1 MENLTS
7 LFDGRLSYALGWMIL
22 QSLWQVLAV
31 AILAAILL
39 LGFVKKAQS
48 RYLVSVFAILAI
60 MISSASTFMYYWSGY
75 KSSQVGFKPVS
86 KVTSTVLPGN
96 STTFFNTGVEHFNSL
111 TLQGV
116 KEYCAQHL
124 ELIAIFWF
132 IGAVLFTIRL
142 LGGLS
147 YVYYLRNRM
156 NFPADEY
163 WQDLM
168 QNIQQRLGIIRTI
181 GLMESALVRVPM
193 VIGHLKPMIL
203 FPLGAINHL
212 QPEEVEAILAHEM
225 AHIRRHDFLINI
237 IHAVAEAIFYF
248 HPAFWWISAQ
258 IRTERENC
266 CDDLAIGICGDTMS
280 YARSLVRVQEM
291 AFVNSGYLS
300 LAISG
305 HHRGALYSRVQ
316 RLVDPGDRKQ
326 TFREKLSALLIL
338 SFIFISTSLATMSA
352 VGKHQN
358 NSFYEK
364 QMSESKMMHT
374 YIKYENEKG
383 ELDSFVIAGFIK
395 NGIYHLDADLFQAS
409 LEVLNNYVV
418 HFKINGVE
426 QDRINFEKFS
436 KIIHE
441 IIESNRQAQKQ
452 TEMQAALAPEN
463 AQEAEI
469 LPGKRNGST
478 GITTIMPAGLS
489 ALASKDNDKYALNMN
504 RPMLTSDMTQNVLL
518 QTAEGSVTG
527 TCDAPAVINI
537 HQLRIEILNQL
548 QKDGLFQNDELHV
561 LLWSNYML
569 INNKNVDPSLFKNY
583 LQLYEKVEGKKL
595 EGNRPVSLVFMPK
608 NIE

>member
-31 AILAAILL
+31 AIMAAILL
-39 LGFVKKAQS
+39 LGFVKKAHS
-48 RYLVSVFAILAI
+48 RYMVSIFALLAI
-60 MISSASTFMYYWSGY
+60 MISSAITFMHYWSGY
-75 KSSQVGFKPVS
+75 KSSKVGLNTLS
-86 KVTSTVLPGN
+86 NAN
-96 STTFFNTGVEHFNSL
+96 STSLLETTNAMVKSGAEHFNSL
-111 TLQGV
+111 TLQSV
-116 KEYCAQHL
+116 MDYWSQHL

-132 IGAVLFTIRL
+132 IGAILFTIRL

-147 YVYYLRNRM
+147 YVYYLKNRM

-163 WQDLM
+163 WQELM
-168 QNIQQRLGIIRTI
+168 RNIQQRLGIVRTI

-212 QPEEVEAILAHEM
+212 QPEEVEAILAHEI

-248 HPAFWWISAQ
+248 HPAFWWISTQ

-266 CDDLAIGICGDTMS
+266 CDDLAIGICGDPMS

-305 HHRGALYSRVQ
+305 HGRGALYNRVR

-326 TFREKLSALLIL
+326 TIREKLSALLIL
-338 SFIFISTSLATMSA
+338 AFIFICTSIATMSA
-352 VGKHQN
+352 VGKQQH
-358 NSFYEK
+358 NSLYEK
-364 QMSESKMMHT
+364 QMNESTLMHT

-395 NGIYHLDADLFQAS
+395 NGVYQLDADLFQAS
-409 LEVLNNYVV
+409 LEVFNNYVV

-452 TEMQAALAPEN
+452 AEMQAAFVPEK

-469 LPGKRNGST
+469 LPGRRYGPT
-478 GITTIMPAGLS
+478 GVTTIIPAGQS
-489 ALASKDNDKYALNMN
+489 ASTSGAHDKYPLNKQTHV
-504 RPMLTSDMTQNVLL
+504 LSTDMTQNLPV
-518 QTAEGSVTG
+518 QIAEVGVPW
-527 TCDAPAVINI
+527 TCEAPAVLNF
-537 HQLRIEILNQL
+537 HQLRSEIMKQL
-548 QKDGLFQNDELHV
+548 QRDGFIQNDELHV
-561 LLWSNYML
+561 LLWNNYML
-569 INNKNVDPSLFKNY
+569 INNKAVDPSLFKNY
-583 LQLYEKVEGKKL
+583 LQLYEKVEGRKL
-595 EGNRPVSLVFMPK
+595 EGNRPISLVFNP
-608 NIE
+608 